1 MPVQKVS
8 HEMDL
13 LDKVSQG
20 DEKAFGEI
28 FHLYR
33 NKVYTI
39 AFRLTVA
46 SPVAEE
52 ILLDVF
58 LQVWL
63 KREELKEVKHFKA
76 WLFTI
81 TRNRTFSMLKQ
92 MAAQKMAI
100 PMPEDGDELLLHA
113 TEHPGEHLQEKEY
126 RQILR
131 QAVTRLSPQQKKVY
145 TLIKEQGLKREEAA
159 SALNIAPETVKRHLS
174 EAMHFIRVYC
184 LARLGM
190 LAALILLKELL

>member
-1 MPVQKVS
+1 MPVQKDT

-13 LDKVSQG
+13 LHNVSQG

-39 AFRLTVA
+39 AYRLTVA
-46 SPVAEE
+46 APVAEE

-63 KREELKEVKHFKA
+63 KREELKNVMHFKA

-92 MAAQKMAI
+92 MAAQKMAVSL
-100 PMPEDGDELLLHA
+100 PEGDDLLLET
-113 TEHPGEHLQEKEY
+113 TEHPGDRLQEKEY
-126 RQILR
+126 RQILQ
-131 QAVTRLSPQQKKVY
+131 QAVASLSPQQKKVY
-145 TLIKEQGLKREEAA
+145 TLIKEQGLKRDEAA

-184 LARLGM
+184 LARLGIFT
-190 LAALILLKELL
+190 AVILLKELL

>member
-1 MPVQKVS
+1 MPVQNDT

-13 LDKVSQG
+13 LHKVSQG

-39 AFRLTVA
+39 AYRLTVA
-46 SPVAEE
+46 APVAEE

-63 KREELKEVKHFKA
+63 KREELKNVMHFKA

-81 TRNRTFSMLKQ
+81 TRNRAFSMLKQ
-92 MAAQKMAI
+92 MAAQKTAI
-100 PMPEDGDELLLHA
+100 SLQEGDELLLET
-113 TEHPGEHLQEKEY
+113 TEHPGDRLQEKEY

-131 QAVTRLSPQQKKVY
+131 QAVANLSPQQKKVY

-184 LARLGM
+184 LARLGVST
-190 LAALILLKELL
+190 AIILLKELL

>member
-1 MPVQKVS
+1 MPVQKVI
-8 HEMDL
+8 HEVDL

-39 AFRLTVA
+39 AYRLTVA
-46 SPVAEE
+46 APVAEE

-63 KREELKEVKHFKA
+63 KREELKNVKHFKA

-81 TRNRTFSMLKQ
+81 TRNRTFSMLKH
-92 MAAQKMAI
+92 MAAQKMSVPI
-100 PMPEDGDELLLHA
+100 PDGEDFLLET
-113 TEHPGEHLQEKEY
+113 TEHPGEQLQEKEY

-131 QAVTRLSPQQKKVY
+131 QAVAKLSPQQKKVY

-159 SALNIAPETVKRHLS
+159 SVLNIAPETVKRHLS

-184 LARLGM
+184 LTRLGVYG
-190 LAALILLKELL
+190 ALIILKELL

>member
-1 MPVQKVS
+1 MPVQKDT

-13 LDKVSQG
+13 LHNVSQG

-39 AFRLTVA
+39 AYRLTVA
-46 SPVAEE
+46 APVAEE

-63 KREELKEVKHFKA
+63 KREELKDVMHFKA

-92 MAAQKMAI
+92 MAAQKTAI
-100 PMPEDGDELLLHA
+100 SLHEGDDLLLET
-113 TEHPGEHLQEKEY
+113 TEHPGDRLEEKEY

-145 TLIKEQGLKREEAA
+145 TLIKEQGLKRDEAA

-184 LARLGM
+184 LARLGIST
-190 LAALILLKELL
+190 AIILLKELL

>member
-39 AFRLTVA
+39 AYRLTVA
-46 SPVAEE
+46 GPVAEE

-63 KREELKEVKHFKA
+63 KREELKEVRHFKA

-81 TRNRTFSMLKQ
+81 ARNRTFSMLKQ
-92 MAAQKMAI
+92 IAVQKMAVPI
-100 PMPEDGDELLLHA
+100 TEDGDDLLLHA
-113 TEHPGEHLQEKEY
+113 AEHPGEQLQEKET

-131 QAVTRLSPQQKKVY
+131 QAVAKLSPQQKKVY

-159 SALNIAPETVKRHLS
+159 SALNIAPETVKRHLT
-174 EAMHFIRVYC
+174 EAMHFIRIYC
-184 LARLGM
+184 LARLSM
-190 LAALILLKELL
+190 FTALILLKQLL